1 MAQVEI
7 MLPAMGE
14 GVIEATITK
23 WLVKEGDHVNEDDS
37 LVEIATDKVDSEVP
51 SPYSGIVKEILVKEG
66 ETPQVGQAIARLE
79 TEKEMESSATE
90 EVRKEVERIKSTPSG
105 KKTEPEPE
113 SEEKESPVQEKPL
126 EKAAEAEEVPL
137 PPEQTSHTPSGRFLS
152 PLIRRIAEKEN
163 LSADE
168 LDSIQGT
175 GLNNRL
181 TKNDILQYL
190 EQRKTR
196 KVKQPEQ
203 AANETTARKPDL
215 KQQAAA
221 GAVTASS
228 GEDEIIQMDR
238 MRKLIAEHMVRS
250 KQISPHVTSFIEVN
264 MTAVVEWRN
273 RVKDTFL
280 QREGQ
285 KFTFMPVF
293 IEAAALAL
301 RDYPMVN
308 VSVDS
313 DRIIKKKNIHIG
325 MATALPNGNLIVP
338 VIKNADEKNL
348 IGLAKTV
355 NDLARRARSN
365 QLKPDEITG
374 GTFTITNFG
383 TFDSLT
389 GTPIINQP
397 QAAILGIG
405 AIRKKPAVIE
415 TPAGD
420 AIGIRH
426 IMILSLSYDHRVVD
440 GALGGM
446 YLKKVAEYLENFDT
460 DRVV

>member
-51 SPYSGIVKEILVKEG
+51 SPYSGVVKEILVREG
-66 ETPQVGQAIARLE
+66 ETPQVGQVIARLE

-105 KKTEPEPE
+105 KKTEPV
-113 SEEKESPVQEKPL
+113 SEEKESPAQEKRL
-126 EKAAEAEEVPL
+126 EKVAEAEEIPL

-163 LSADE
+163 LGAEE

-181 TKNDILQYL
+181 TKNDILQFL
-190 EQRKTR
+190 EKRKTG

-203 AANETTARKPDL
+203 AATETTARKPDL
-215 KQQAAA
+215 EQQAAA

-238 MRKLIAEHMVRS
+238 MRKLISEHMVRS
-250 KQISPHVTSFIEVN
+250 KQISPHVTSFIEVD

-273 RVKDTFL
+273 RVKDGFL

-285 KFTFMPVF
+285 KFTFMPIF

-308 VSVDS
+308 VSVDG
-313 DRIIKKKNIHIG
+313 DRIIKKKNIHVG

-397 QAAILGIG
+397 EAAILGIG

-446 YLKKVAEYLENFDT
+446 YLKKVAEYLEDFDT
-460 DRVV
+460 GRVV

>member
-1 MAQVEI
+1 
-7 MLPAMGE
+7 MGE

-51 SPYSGIVKEILVKEG
+51 SPYSGVVKEILFNEG

-79 TEKEMESSATE
+79 TEMEVEGSAAE
-90 EVRKEVERIKSTPSG
+90 EVRKEVERIKSEPSG
-105 KKTEPEPE
+105 KKTQPV
-113 SEEKESPVQEKPL
+113 SEKKESAAREKPSKRL
-126 EKAAEAEEVPL
+126 AEAEEAPL
-137 PPEQTSHTPSGRFLS
+137 PPEQTSHTPSGKFLS

-163 LSADE
+163 ISAEE
-168 LDSIQGT
+168 LDSIEGT

-181 TKNDILQYL
+181 TKNDILQFL
-190 EQRKTR
+190 EKRKTG
-196 KVKQPEQ
+196 KAKQPEQ
-203 AANETTARKPDL
+203 AAAETTAPKPDL
-215 KQQAAA
+215 DQQVAA
-221 GAVTASS
+221 GTVTASS

-250 KQISPHVTSFIEVN
+250 KQVSPHVTSFIEVD
-264 MTAVVEWRN
+264 MTAVVEWRA

-308 VSVDS
+308 ISVDG

-397 QAAILGIG
+397 EVAILGIG
-405 AIRKKPAVIE
+405 TIRKKPAVIE

-446 YLKKVAEYLENFDT
+446 YLKRVAEYLENFDT
-460 DRVV
+460 GRVV

>member
-1 MAQVEI
+1 
-7 MLPAMGE
+7 MGE

-51 SPYSGIVKEILVKEG
+51 SPHSGVVKEILFREG

-79 TEKEMESSATE
+79 TEKEMESSDTE
-90 EVRKEVERIKSTPSG
+90 EVMKEVERIRSTPSG
-105 KKTEPEPE
+105 EKTEAEK
-113 SEEKESPVQEKPL
+113 KESPVPGKPSEK
-126 EKAAEAEEVPL
+126 KAEAEEVPF

-163 LSADE
+163 LNAEE

-181 TKNDILQYL
+181 TKNDVLQYL
-190 EQRKTR
+190 EQKKTG

-203 AANETTARKPDL
+203 AATETTARKPDL
-215 KQQAAA
+215 KKQAAA
-221 GAVTASS
+221 GAVKASS

-250 KQISPHVTSFIEVN
+250 KQTSPHVTSFIEVD

-293 IEAAALAL
+293 IEAVAHAL
-301 RDYPMVN
+301 RDFPMVN
-308 VSVDS
+308 VSVDG

-325 MATALPNGNLIVP
+325 IATALPNGNLIVP

-397 QAAILGIG
+397 EVAILGIG

-420 AIGIRH
+420 ALGIRH

-440 GALGGM
+440 GALAGM
-446 YLKKVAEYLENFDT
+446 YLKKVAEYLKNFDT
-460 DRVV
+460 TRVI